1 MLADLA
7 LIPPDLSTGFALLL
21 VAVSFLTSALT
32 AGLGIGGGVA
42 LLAVMAYG
50 MPVAALIPVHG
61 VVQIGSNLGR
71 FVVQRAHVD
80 WRAIGYFVIG
90 AVVGAMLGGRFV
102 VALPEAWLGLMLG
115 GFVLVMTWVKIPKLA
130 VASPLSFTGGGLVGS
145 FLTMFFGATGPFVA
159 AVFGAAFPERL
170 TLVATHAAAMVIQ
183 HGLKVIVFGL
193 LGFAFTPYLALL
205 AAMIATGFLGTL
217 AGTALLKRLPE
228 ARFRTGFKIV
238 LTLLALDLIRRG
250 LVGLF

>member
-1 MLADLA
+1 MT
-7 LIPPDLSTGFALLL
+7 LIPPDLPAGFALLL

-71 FVVQRAHVD
+71 LIVQRRHVD
-80 WRAIGYFVIG
+80 WRAIGYFVVG
-90 AVVGAMLGGRFV
+90 AVVGAALGGRFV

-115 GFVLVMTWVKIPKLA
+115 AFVLVMTWVKIPKLA
-130 VASPLSFTGGGLVGS
+130 VASPWSFTGGGLVGS

-159 AVFGAAFPERL
+159 AVFGAAFPERM

-183 HGLKVIVFGL
+183 HGLKVVVFGL
-193 LGFAFTPYLALL
+193 LGFAFGPYILLL

-217 AGTALLKRLPE
+217 TGTALLRRLPE
-228 ARFRTGFKIV
+228 ARFRIAFKAV
-238 LTLLALDLIRRG
+238 LTVLALDLMRRG
-250 LVGLF
+250 MLQP

>member
-1 MLADLA
+1 MLELLTPPGLA
-7 LIPPDLSTGFALLL
+7 PAFALLL
-21 VAVSFLTSALT
+21 VGTSFLTSALT

-71 FVVQRAHVD
+71 LVVQRRHVD
-80 WRAIGYFVIG
+80 WRAMGWFGIG

-102 VALPEAWLGLMLG
+102 VALPEAWLGLGLG
-115 GFVLVMTWVKIPKLA
+115 LFVLVMTWARIPRLA
-130 VASPLSFTGGGLVGS
+130 VATPASLAGGGLVGS

-159 AVFGAAFPERL
+159 AVFRAAFPDRRV
-170 TLVATHAAAMVIQ
+170 LVATHAAAMVLQ
-183 HGLKVIVFGL
+183 HGLKVVVFGL
-193 LGFAFTPYLALL
+193 LGFAFSPYVPLL

-217 AGTALLKRLPE
+217 AGTAILKRLPE
-228 ARFRTGFKIV
+228 RGFRAGFKIV
-238 LTLLALDLIRRG
+238 MTLLALDLIRRG
-250 LVGLF
+250 VGQLV